1 MTEVG
6 VVGLTA
12 FAKSLNCGVCVVR
25 NLGLIRRI
33 LSGIVIVLS
42 ELPTLWMFTDSFM
55 PRRLWPRAFWTQALI
70 ILVEN
75 KTCHLAAS
83 LTQVLAALSVLRS
96 LA

>member
-1 MTEVG
+1 M
-6 VVGLTA
+6 GLPA
-12 FAKSLNCGVCVVR
+12 FPKSLNCGVCVVR

-33 LSGIVIVLS
+33 LSGIIVLS
-42 ELPTLWMFTDSFM
+42 ELTTLWMFTDYFM
-55 PRRLWPRAFWTQALI
+55 LRRLWPLSAFWTQALI

-83 LTQVLAALSVLRS
+83 ITQVLAVFPVLQS